1 MNNAQ
6 YKSDAMELICDTA
19 EVRIAE
25 ITLAAHAQ
33 TPEHVH
39 THAPEICYCL
49 SGELTVEHVG
59 PQPMILRPGDKKRF
73 EAGSAHQLVN
83 RSGQP
88 CRFLLIHAGGAFDFV
103 PKGA

>member
-1 MNNAQ
+1 MNTPL
-6 YKSDAMELICDTA
+6 YRSDSVELICDTP

-25 ITLAAHAQ
+25 IALAAHSE

-49 SGELTVEHVG
+49 SGELTVEGAG
-59 PQPMILRPGDKKRF
+59 PAPLVLRAGEKKRF

-83 RSGQP
+83 RSAAT
-88 CRFLLIHAGGAFDFV
+88 CRFLLIHAGGKFDFV
-103 PKGA
+103 SR